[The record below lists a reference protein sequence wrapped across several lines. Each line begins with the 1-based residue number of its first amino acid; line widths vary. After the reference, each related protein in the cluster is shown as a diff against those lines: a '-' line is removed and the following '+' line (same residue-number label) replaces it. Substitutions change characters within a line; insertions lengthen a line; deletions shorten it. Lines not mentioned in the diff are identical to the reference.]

1 MSAGAVEA
9 AVVAVS
15 VAAGCPHADN
25 ANTAAAARSMLGF
38 IFVPPLPAVSR
49 LTSFKVKRQQ
59 PYRPVFSAM
68 IEKRSFD
75 SLGKF
80 DADWLAARYHFSFS
94 GYHDP
99 KRVNWG
105 ALRVW
110 NDDTIQPKTGFP
122 PHPHSD
128 MEIITY
134 VRTGAITHQ
143 DSMGNKGRT
152 EAGDV
157 QVMSAGSGVT
167 HAEYNLEDDA
177 TTLYQIW
184 ILPKARG
191 GKPFWGAAKFPKSDR
206 AGALVTLA
214 SGFDDDQKSGALP
227 IRQDARVLAATLEKG
242 QSVSY
247 PLGADRFAY
256 VAVAKGEAK
265 VNGVSLGARDGAA
278 IRDETELRIEAS
290 DDARAR

>member
-1 MSAGAVEA
+1 
-9 AVVAVS
+9 
-15 VAAGCPHADN
+15 
-25 ANTAAAARSMLGF
+25 
-38 IFVPPLPAVSR
+38 
-49 LTSFKVKRQQ
+49 
-59 PYRPVFSAM
+59 M
-68 IEKRSFD
+68 IEKRPFD
-75 SLGKF
+75 SLGRH

-99 KRVNWG
+99 GRVHWG

-110 NDDTIQPKTGFP
+110 NDDTIKAKSGFP

-167 HAEYNLEDDA
+167 HAEYNLEDES

-184 ILPKARG
+184 IIPKERG
-191 GKPFWGAAKFPKSDR
+191 GNPFWGAAKFPKEER
-206 AGALVTLA
+206 AGSLVTLA
-214 SGFDDDQKSGALP
+214 SGFADDQEAGALP
-227 IRQDARVLAATLEKG
+227 IRQDARLLAATLNSG
-242 QSVSY
+242 QCVSY
-247 PLGADRFAY
+247 QLAPGRFAY
-256 VAVAKGEAK
+256 LAVAKGSARI
-265 VNGVSLGARDGAA
+265 NGVDLDTRDGAA
-278 IRDETELRIEAS
+278 IRDEAEIRIEAG
-290 DDARAR
+290 DDAEIVLVDAP

>member
-1 MSAGAVEA
+1 
-9 AVVAVS
+9 
-15 VAAGCPHADN
+15 
-25 ANTAAAARSMLGF
+25 
-38 IFVPPLPAVSR
+38 
-49 LTSFKVKRQQ
+49 
-59 PYRPVFSAM
+59 M
-68 IEKRSFD
+68 IEKRAFD
-75 SLGKF
+75 SLGRH

-99 KRVNWG
+99 ARVHWG

-134 VRTGAITHQ
+134 VRSGAITHQ
-143 DSMGNKGRT
+143 DSMGNEGRT

-167 HAEYNLEDDA
+167 HAEFNLEDEA

-184 ILPKARG
+184 IIPKERG
-191 GKPFWGAAKFPKSDR
+191 GKPYWGAAKFPKADR

-214 SGFDDDQKSGALP
+214 SGYEDDQAVGALP

-242 QSVSY
+242 QAVDY
-247 PLGADRFAY
+247 PLEAGRHVY
-256 VAVAKGEAK
+256 VAVAKGSAR
-265 VNGVSLGARDGAA
+265 VNGVELGPRDGAA
-278 IRDETELRIEAS
+278 IKEEDRISIEA
-290 DDARAR
+290 DADAEIVLVDAP